1 MTTTVSNL
9 YLFLLWETA
18 RTHENFLLQELQKKF
33 HIKDVYEITWEK
45 KNFPKNLRRFY
56 GPGKV
61 GNVNAKTELCGT
73 GSFLLIIVS
82 DPNPKFGKRRTSK
95 GMELV
100 NLNLFD
106 NKKIYRKITGKSY
119 AIHSSITE
127 QETNDDLTMLLGINL
142 NDISKSFPD
151 AWDGTFKQIHSD
163 IVGQNGWK
171 NFEEFVYVL
180 NSTINYVILRNF
192 EDLPTNFLSY
202 ENNDIDIL
210 TDDFL
215 QIPYIA
221 NGGKSAFNNKFP
233 PLVKI
238 SGKAIS
244 LDVGYPDDGYY
255 DKKWSSDILKRK
267 ELYHGFFVPSKE
279 DYFYSLFYHAVFHQK
294 KISPQYKNK
303 LKNLANDIGI
313 GSVEHLLDDI
323 SKSKKFLEN
332 YMKSKGYRHTNSQS
346 YRLINNR
353 PYQLLKIFFMLWKV
367 HGFKFLIESIK
378 GKIKRSIQKK

>member
-1 MTTTVSNL
+1 MYLFILSTILISISKKLLVLMTTTVSNL

-171 NFEEFVYVL
+171 NFQEFV
-180 NSTINYVILRNF
+180 
-192 EDLPTNFLSY
+192 
-202 ENNDIDIL
+202 
-210 TDDFL
+210 
-215 QIPYIA
+215 
-221 NGGKSAFNNKFP
+221 
-233 PLVKI
+233 
-238 SGKAIS
+238 
-244 LDVGYPDDGYY
+244 
-255 DKKWSSDILKRK
+255 
-267 ELYHGFFVPSKE
+267 SK
-279 DYFYSLFYHAVFHQK
+279 
-294 KISPQYKNK
+294 KNK
-303 LKNLANDIGI
+303 KNRII
-313 GSVEHLLDDI
+313 HI
-323 SKSKKFLEN
+323 
-332 YMKSKGYRHTNSQS
+332 M
-346 YRLINNR
+346 
-353 PYQLLKIFFMLWKV
+353 
-367 HGFKFLIESIK
+367 
-378 GKIKRSIQKK
+378 